1 MLDDGARSEA
11 LRAFAHAL
19 GVDIGDV
26 ELFDRALTH
35 ASIAADGPDAPPD
48 YESLEFLGDAVLG
61 LAAAH
66 YLFKTLPGLTPGEYT
81 RLRAALVNRDS
92 VARVGAALELAPLV
106 RLGRGEE
113 LSGGRQRR
121 ALLADCLEAF
131 IGAVYLDSGWATARG
146 LVERLFSAE
155 FARAQHTAI
164 RGDSKSRLQEFC
176 QARQWG
182 LPDFV
187 VVEEAGP
194 DHDKHF
200 TVEVIVEGKAVGRG
214 EGRSKKSAHQDA
226 ARAALLLLENTG
238 STDPPSALPESGE
251 FAQA

>member
-1 MLDDGARSEA
+1 MLDESGRIES
-11 LRAFAHAL
+11 LRTFAHGL

-81 RLRAALVNRDS
+81 RLRAALVNRES
-92 VARVGAALELAPLV
+92 VARVGAAIDLAPLV

-113 LSGGRQRR
+113 MSGGRQRR

-146 LVERLFSAE
+146 FVERLFVNE
-155 FARAQHTAI
+155 FARARDSAA
-164 RGDSKSRLQEFC
+164 RGDAKSRLQEFC

-182 LPDFV
+182 LPEFV
-187 VVEEAGP
+187 VVEERGP
-194 DHDKHF
+194 DHDKEF
-200 TVEVIVEGKAVGRG
+200 TVEVRVDGVTRGHG
-214 EGRSKKSAHQDA
+214 EGRSKKSAHQEA
-226 ARAALLLLENTG
+226 ARAALLLLEE
-238 STDPPSALPESGE
+238 SERVIAEPPDSDSSIHA
-251 FAQA
+251 